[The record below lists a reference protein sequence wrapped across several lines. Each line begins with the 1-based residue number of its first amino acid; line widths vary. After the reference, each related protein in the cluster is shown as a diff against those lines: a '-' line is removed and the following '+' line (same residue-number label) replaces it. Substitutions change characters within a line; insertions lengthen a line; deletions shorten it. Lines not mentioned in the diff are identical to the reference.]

1 MSRRGAGPATAYVLA
16 DCDAVKH
23 LDPDAA
29 LEQVRQ
35 DQQPLEGAA
44 GTPTT
49 PGSYTFTVIATNG
62 TAPDATLQVTVIVTA
77 PPVVDPPATGSL
89 GSLGWPTPRRSATYS
104 WVNAA
109 FFRSSLSR

>member
-1 MSRRGAGPATAYVLA
+1 MCSPTAMPSSTLTPTPRSNRS
-16 DCDAVKH
+16 VKTSS
-23 LDPDAA
+23 
-29 LEQVRQ
+29 
-35 DQQPLEGAA
+35 PLEGAA

-89 GSLGWPTPRRSATYS
+89 GSLGWPTPRRSATYP